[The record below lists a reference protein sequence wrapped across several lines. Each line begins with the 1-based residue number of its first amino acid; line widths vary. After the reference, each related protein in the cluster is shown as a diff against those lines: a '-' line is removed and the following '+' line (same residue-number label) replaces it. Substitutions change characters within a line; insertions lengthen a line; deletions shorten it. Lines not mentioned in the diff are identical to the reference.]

1 MIFDEDVKFCASLL
15 QKSDPQRFRSIM
27 AAPEKLRPYY
37 FVIFAFNVEISRA
50 PYLTKEPMIAEI
62 RLQWWLD
69 ALDEIIGEKAVRK
82 HFVATPLSKY
92 IGKIQAKDVCG

>member
-37 FVIFAFNVEISRA
+37 FVIFALNVEVSRS
-50 PYLTKEPMIAEI
+50 PYLTKEPLIADI

-69 ALDEIIGEKAVRK
+69 ALDEIIGEKTVRK
-82 HFVATPLSKY
+82 HAVATPL
-92 IGKIQAKDVCG
+92 